1 LSPLS
6 SVGTDLMVA
15 RTVGLP
21 TDSGPPSED
30 DLKALLAER
39 TAADRAAVIDLSRL
53 GKPGGHFEHD
63 FFLPATALTF
73 PADKTREISRLPGVA
88 AVASG
93 LTMIVSHR
101 EGTVPDIIA
110 DYQTPA
116 RTIEISPP
124 TPLEDAAQLQC
135 LRQFVLS
142 LPQTAAPPGPKQPPP
157 APSGGFAQ
165 PIPYTR
171 AYYQCLPERF
181 RHVAIQQE
189 IVRRVIDPPQ
199 TDISTTAFTVA
210 GVDTTTPRMGLLT
223 PAQIV
228 QGSFF
233 GSFFMADP
241 AEKEAILEE
250 AYARRQRLAVGSN
263 VVINETRF
271 RVIGLAKPP
280 LGGMTSDVYVPLA
293 DLQQLAGRGDRINV
307 LMIKAAG
314 AADVNRVSRAVAL
327 AFPGARV
334 ASARDVAAQVTGSL
348 VDAAQVADRVGRV
361 LALLV
366 LAAAFWIATVLT
378 LSSVSKRVREL
389 GTLRA
394 LGWRT
399 SRLVRQITAEALVL
413 AVVGGL
419 LGIALGMA
427 ATFAVNVL
435 APPLEA
441 TAAAG
446 IRERLLTPAM
456 HRTTRLE
463 AQADSLVILLGLG
476 LAVGGV
482 IAGAAGSF
490 RAAQLRP
497 AVALRH
503 RG

>member
-1 LSPLS
+1 
-6 SVGTDLMVA
+6 
-15 RTVGLP
+15 
-21 TDSGPPSED
+21 
-30 DLKALLAER
+30 
-39 TAADRAAVIDLSRL
+39 
-53 GKPGGHFEHD
+53 
-63 FFLPATALTF
+63 
-73 PADKTREISRLPGVA
+73 
-88 AVASG
+88 
-93 LTMIVSHR
+93 
-101 EGTVPDIIA
+101 
-110 DYQTPA
+110 
-116 RTIEISPP
+116 
-124 TPLEDAAQLQC
+124 
-135 LRQFVLS
+135 
-142 LPQTAAPPGPKQPPP
+142 
-157 APSGGFAQ
+157 
-165 PIPYTR
+165 
-171 AYYQCLPERF
+171 
-181 RHVAIQQE
+181 
-189 IVRRVIDPPQ
+189 
-199 TDISTTAFTVA
+199 
-210 GVDTTTPRMGLLT
+210 
-223 PAQIV
+223 
-228 QGSFF
+228 
-233 GSFFMADP
+233 
-241 AEKEAILEE
+241 
-250 AYARRQRLAVGSN
+250 
-263 VVINETRF
+263 
-271 RVIGLAKPP
+271 
-280 LGGMTSDVYVPLA
+280 
-293 DLQQLAGRGDRINV
+293 
-307 LMIKAAG
+307 
-314 AADVNRVSRAVAL
+314 
-327 AFPGARV
+327 
-334 ASARDVAAQVTGSL
+334 VAAQVTGSL

-476 LAVGGV
+476 LAIVGGV